1 MAALEHIFHTPNPI
15 IGVVHLLPLPT
26 SPLWGGNLDA
36 VIAQAER
43 EATALAAGG
52 VNGIIIENYNDM
64 PFTKGQV
71 DPAIVSAMSV
81 VVKRIEQLVQLPLGL
96 NVLRNDAHSALAI
109 AACTGARFIR
119 VNVLTG
125 VMVTDQGT
133 IEGDAYNLLRYR
145 RQLGVDVHI
154 YADVLVKHARPLGT
168 ASPIAVV
175 KDTVERG
182 LADGIILSGWATGHP
197 PALDELEMA
206 RAAAPHTPIFIGSGA
221 DADNIGTMLEVADGA
236 IVATS
241 LKRRSKY
248 SGAAGVDPI
257 KVSHFVQAAQR
268 HLASAK
274 DRSDRQSAEMTA
286 RP

>member
-26 SPLWGGNLDA
+26 SPLWGGSLDA

-52 VNGIIIENYNDM
+52 VNGIIIENYNDR
-64 PFTKGQV
+64 PFTKLQV
-71 DPAIVSAMSV
+71 DPAVVSAMSL

-109 AACTGARFIR
+109 AACTGAKFIR

-145 RQLGVDVHI
+145 RQLGVDVQI
-154 YADVLVKHARPLGT
+154 YADVLVKHARPLAT
-168 ASPIAVV
+168 ATPISVV

-206 RAAAPHTPIFIGSGA
+206 RAAAPDTPIFIGSGA
-221 DADNIGTMLEVADGA
+221 DADNIGSMLKVADGA

-241 LKRRSKY
+241 LKRQSKY
-248 SGAAGVDPI
+248 SGGVDPI
-257 KVSHFVQAAQR
+257 KVSRFVQAAQR
-268 HLASAK
+268 HLTSVR
-274 DRSDRQSAEMTA
+274 DLSAEGRTTQVSA
-286 RP
+286 HP